1 MASDESVAIHRLA
14 GELRSLTI
22 EVEQQRERL
31 DDRIDD
37 LCYQLEQLRAQLIT
51 TKRDVRSLQ

>member
-22 EVEQQRERL
+22 EVEQLHDVLGDLRL
-31 DDRIDD
+31 E
-37 LCYQLEQLRAQLIT
+37 LEQLRAAVHELIYG
-51 TKRDVRSLQ
+51 RPVRG

>member
-22 EVEQQRERL
+22 EVEQLHEEIGELRYE
-31 DDRIDD
+31 I
-37 LCYQLEQLRAQLIT
+37 EQLRAMAR
-51 TKRDVRSLQ
+51 KSKDAS

>member
-22 EVEQQRERL
+22 EVEQLHEMLAELRAELERL
-31 DDRIDD
+31 
-37 LCYQLEQLRAQLIT
+37 RAAVHELIYG
-51 TKRDVRSLQ
+51 RPVQP

>member
-22 EVEQQRERL
+22 EVEQVRETLAELRL
-31 DDRIDD
+31 EV
-37 LCYQLEQLRAQLIT
+37 EQLRAAVHRLIHGW
-51 TKRDVRSLQ
+51 

>member
-22 EVEQQRERL
+22 EVEQLHETLAELRLEVERL
-31 DDRIDD
+31 R
-37 LCYQLEQLRAQLIT
+37 T
-51 TKRDVRSLQ
+51 TVQRLVSGEGMRP